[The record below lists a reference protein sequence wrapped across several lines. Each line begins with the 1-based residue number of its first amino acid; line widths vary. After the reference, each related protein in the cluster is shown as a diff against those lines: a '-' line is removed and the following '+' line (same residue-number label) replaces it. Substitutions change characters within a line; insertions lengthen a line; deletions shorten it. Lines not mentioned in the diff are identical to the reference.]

1 MERRKM
7 TKRIVLSLLGA
18 LLLIL
23 SAATATGTACYTA
36 WVSTTAY
43 NTGNTVSYAG
53 VNYTA
58 NWWTQGNEPDT
69 NNGGPGSGQPW
80 TSNGACGSGG
90 TATATATRTA
100 TGTATRTATGTAT
113 RTATG
118 TATRTAT
125 GTATKTATATA
136 TKTATATATAPPAS
150 GFIFSPYK
158 DVTVD
163 ANWNTGAQQTT
174 VTGTS
179 ELVTL
184 AMPNRTLTWA
194 FATGTC
200 GSETWA
206 GITVAQE
213 ATNVATFVSAGKDY
227 IVSTGGAA
235 GSFDCPSSSGLV
247 SFISK
252 YYSANMLGVD
262 FDIESGQ
269 TQTVINDLV
278 TSAKGAESSYP
289 NLRFS
294 FTLASFGGSVNP
306 ILGATGVA
314 VVNEIKS
321 AGLGGNYTIN
331 PMAFDFGAANP
342 TYCVVVGGVCEMGQ
356 SAIQAMESVSSQFG
370 IPYGHIEVTI
380 EVPADDGGASFTS
393 ADVTTLCNWIKS
405 NGVAGIHYWSLDRD
419 TSVTYA
425 KAIMSACGAY

>member
-1 MERRKM
+1 M
-7 TKRIVLSLLGA
+7 TKRIVLSVLGA

-43 NTGNTVSYAG
+43 STGNTVSYSG

-58 NWWTQGNEPDT
+58 AFWSQGSNPST
-69 NNGGPGSGQPW
+69 NNGGSGSGEPW
-80 TSNGACGSGG
+80 ISNGACSGSG
-90 TATATATRTA
+90 TATA
-100 TGTATRTATGTAT
+100 
-113 RTATG
+113 
-118 TATRTAT
+118 
-125 GTATKTATATA
+125 TATKTATATA
-136 TKTATATATAPPAS
+136 TKTATATATATGSKTATATATKTATATATATAPPAS

-235 GSFDCPSSSGLV
+235 GSFDCPSSAGLV
-247 SFISK
+247 SFINS
-252 YYSANMLGVD
+252 YYSANMQGVD

-278 TSAKGAESSYP
+278 TSAKGAESSFP
-289 NLRFS
+289 NMRFS

-321 AGLGGNYTIN
+321 AGLGGNYTVN

-380 EVPADDGGASFTS
+380 EVPADDGGASFTM

-405 NGVAGIHYWSLDRD
+405 NGAAGIHYWSLDRD